1 MVLYSWWESESYNK
15 KVQTCFNRDLLVF
28 FRRILMS
35 LEYVKEFFLKYIQG
49 KKKSKKEEHN
59 LKQYRVN

>member
-1 MVLYSWWESESYNK
+1 MVKVTRK
-15 KVQTCFNRDLLVF
+15 KSRLALAGRQQGLIGVVC
-28 FRRILMS
+28 RRVLMS